1 MKDIDTE
8 KEIFTFLERKLG
20 LFSQY
25 LSVTERMKA
34 ALEKKEAGNLGSLIS
49 KRQDLIHK
57 IETNDKS
64 LQRFVQSISAGYDL
78 ISGKLKGFID
88 NYLKTIKNVMETIEP
103 LDRDLMAVI
112 KQEGEHI
119 KTDLLGMRKVQ
130 QAAKGYGSNISRS
143 PRFLDTR
150 R

>member
-25 LSVTERMKA
+25 LSVTERMQA

-57 IETNDKS
+57 IETHDKS
-64 LQRFVQSISAGYDL
+64 MQRFVQTIPDRHHL
-78 ISGKLKGFID
+78 IPEKFKGLID
-88 NYLKTIKNVMETIEP
+88 NYLKTLKNVMEAVEP
-103 LDRDLMAVI
+103 LDRELMEVV
-112 KQEGEHI
+112 KQEGECI

-130 QAAKGYGSNISRS
+130 QAAKGYGNNLRHP

>member
-1 MKDIDTE
+1 MKAIDAE

-20 LFSQY
+20 FFSQY

-57 IETNDKS
+57 IEINDVS
-64 LQRFVQSISAGYDL
+64 MQRLVQSIPDRYHL
-78 ISGKLKGFID
+78 LSGKFKSFID
-88 NYLKTIKNVMETIEP
+88 NHLKTLKNVMEAVEP
-103 LDRDLMAVI
+103 LDRELMAVV
-112 KQEGEHI
+112 KQEGECI
-119 KTDLLGMRKVQ
+119 KTNLLGMRKVQ
-130 QAAKGYGSNISRS
+130 QAAKGYGSNLRHP